1 MVVWVRIRI
10 FSKYTNSVVETSA
23 ILNTGFGSPYI
34 DTPSEPTIRIPTH
47 LAELLGLWP
56 NVPRETKI
64 EEYISGGGDTVMYS
78 IQNAVKI
85 KVLVDDR
92 ETKEIDSSV
101 LISPIADCVLIND
114 RAIEMLD
121 IVVVKPA
128 SGIWKFYDEEKLRKS
143 AEPQFWE

>member
-1 MVVWVRIRI
+1 M
-10 FSKYTNSVVETSA
+10 
-23 ILNTGFGSPYI
+23 
-34 DTPSEPTIRIPTH
+34 
-47 LAELLGLWP
+47 
-56 NVPRETKI
+56 PRETKI
-64 EEYISGGGDTVMYS
+64 EEYISGGRDTVMYS